1 MKKFTPDLRGGVTP
15 YTAPVIETVE
25 FRTEHGFAASDEPMN
40 PWEESLKNETT
51 WGDVENN
58 DYE

>member
-25 FRTEHGFAASDEPMN
+25 FRTERGFAASEFGEVDYAGEDPKD
-40 PWEESLKNETT
+40 P
-51 WGDVENN
+51 N
-58 DYE
+58 DYSEDF